1 MGEVRRSFMG
11 GKVMAFKKASF
22 AGTWYPAAGPECA
35 RSMKKYDEEG
45 DLVPLLDEVPARP
58 AGQGFFGGIV
68 PHAGWYFSG
77 KTAYSVFRSIDHLSR
92 SRGKQPDLFF
102 LFGMHLPPR
111 GPNYLFIDEGFE
123 TPLGRIR
130 VNGEAAEGMVNKFQF
145 VKMSARDSVS
155 DNTTE
160 LQLPFIRHLFP
171 EAEILSM
178 GVSPDERALQIGET
192 AFELAREL
200 GKTPCFIGS
209 TDLTHYGPNYGFMP
223 RGIGIQSVKWVKEH
237 NDREI
242 VDTFLQARPDQVIEK
257 ALSAHSACCPGA
269 AAAAIAAVKRGGA
282 DRGVLIDYTTSYDRH
297 PDSSFVGYAGVLF

>member
-1 MGEVRRSFMG
+1 
-11 GKVMAFKKASF
+11 
-22 AGTWYPAAGPECA
+22 
-35 RSMKKYDEEG
+35 MKKYDEEG
-45 DLVPLLDEVPARP
+45 DPAPLLEEVPVRP